1 MTASVHD
8 SAPHG
13 GRRWLLIACLLPLA
27 VSAAELP
34 TPLESSLTADIQ
46 HAQRQLAAAES
57 RIAREASALSEQ
69 IDRHQR
75 SLVKL
80 RADAVVARRVGDEQT
95 LGLDALQQRIDR
107 WRDQET
113 YQKNLLIA
121 FAEQRSAGTD
131 VLQAVLRDIAAG
143 RRLVD
148 DALSDIEDALAPTF
162 ERTQAALPDGRVVDL
177 DTLSL
182 GPLRWYWHQDAGGL
196 LSSNHQGSGQGSY
209 DHTLPHAVMPFT
221 SKHEAGL
228 RRLQETGAANLAI
241 DPSMYRVAQSQNDE
255 TAWQHIAK
263 GGVWIVP
270 ILAFALFA
278 TAIGIGKF
286 VQFARLPRVEPLD
299 AVLSTGGSRANLQ
312 RLAARLR
319 GPQQTLV
326 QIAMQDASTERRDDA
341 LLAFLLEQRQHLERF
356 LGALAVTATVSPLLG
371 LLGTVSGM
379 ITTFSLMTLFGAGDP
394 AAVSGGISEALV
406 TTEMGLVVAIPALIM
421 HALLTRKA
429 TAYNQ
434 RLEASAVELSKLEPE
449 RG

>member
-1 MTASVHD
+1 MTAS
-8 SAPHG
+8 ARLLAGPG
-13 GRRWLLIACLLPLA
+13 GRRWLQLVLLLPFA
-27 VSAAELP
+27 ASAAEVP
-34 TPLESSLTADIQ
+34 SAVESSLTADIQ
-46 HAQRQLAAAES
+46 HAQRQLTAAES

-69 IDRHQR
+69 IDRYER

-121 FAEQRSAGTD
+121 FAEQHSAGSD
-131 VLQAVLRDIAAG
+131 ALQAVLGDIAEG
-143 RRLVD
+143 QRLVD
-148 DALSDIEDALAPTF
+148 AALADIEHALVPAF
-162 ERTQAALPDGRVVDL
+162 ERTPAALPDGQVVDL
-177 DTLSL
+177 DALSL
-182 GPLRWYWHQDAGGL
+182 GPLSWYWHQDAGGL
-196 LSSNHQGSGQGSY
+196 LSSNRQGSGEGLY
-209 DHTLPHAVMPFT
+209 GDTLPHAVMPF
-221 SKHEAGL
+221 SGAHEEGL
-228 RRLQETGAANLAI
+228 RRLKGTGAANLAI
-241 DPSMYRVAQSQNDE
+241 DPSVYRVGQSQNGE
-255 TAWQHIAK
+255 TPWQHIAK
-263 GGVWIVP
+263 GGVWVVP

-286 VQFARLPRVEPLD
+286 VQLARLPRVEPLN
-299 AVLSTGGSRANLQ
+299 AVLDGGGSTANLQ

-319 GPQQTLV
+319 RPQQTLV
-326 QIAMQDASTERRDDA
+326 RIAMRDASAERRDDA
-341 LLAFLLEQRQHLERF
+341 LLAFLLEQRQRLERF

-421 HALLTRKA
+421 HALLSRKA

-434 RLEASAVELSKLEPE
+434 RLEACAVELSKLEPA

>member
-13 GRRWLLIACLLPLA
+13 GRRWLLLACLLPLA

-34 TPLESSLTADIQ
+34 SAVESSLTADIQ

-57 RIAREASALSEQ
+57 RIAREASALSER
-69 IDRHQR
+69 IDRYER

-80 RADAVVARRVGDEQT
+80 RADAVVARRVDDEQT

-131 VLQAVLRDIAAG
+131 VLQAVLGDIAAG
-143 RRLVD
+143 QRLVD
-148 DALSDIEDALAPTF
+148 GALADIEHALTPTF

-177 DTLSL
+177 DALSL

-196 LSSNHQGSGQGSY
+196 LSTDHQGSGQEPYG
-209 DHTLPHAVMPFT
+209 DTLPHAVMPF
-221 SKHEAGL
+221 SGAYESGL

-241 DPSMYRVAQSQNDE
+241 DPSVYRVAQSRNGE

-263 GGVWIVP
+263 GGVWVVP

-299 AVLSTGGSRANLQ
+299 AVLGTGGSTANLQ

-319 GPQQTLV
+319 GPQQTLLR
-326 QIAMQDASTERRDDA
+326 IAMQGASAERRDDA
-341 LLAFLLEQRQHLERF
+341 LLEFLLEQRQRLERF

-421 HALLTRKA
+421 HALLSRKA

-434 RLEASAVELSKLEPE
+434 SLEACAVELSKLEPQ